1 MMGHMGRGM
10 MGGPGVECILACTR
24 AMMILIDSDGDGTLS
39 LEEVEG
45 THAKFFKAIDT
56 DKVGKVTIEE
66 WTFFRGGASTADR

>member
-1 MMGHMGRGM
+1 
-10 MGGPGVECILACTR
+10 
-24 AMMILIDSDGDGTLS
+24 MMILIDSDGDGTLS

-66 WTFFRGGASTADR
+66 WTFLHGGASTADQ